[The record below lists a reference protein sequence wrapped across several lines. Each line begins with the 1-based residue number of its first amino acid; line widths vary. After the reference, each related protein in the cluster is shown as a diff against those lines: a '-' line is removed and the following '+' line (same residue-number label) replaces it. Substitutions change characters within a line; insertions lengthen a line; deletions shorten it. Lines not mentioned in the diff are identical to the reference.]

1 MANGSDEITTRSGD
15 NKGFIHAV
23 MNEEVEAVAYYL
35 SIGMDVNFLDP
46 EIMTNSL
53 IEAVKVGN
61 TQIVE
66 MLMKEGANPSIVSQL
81 GESPIGIA
89 KAKGD
94 KKLLDLLGY
103 QSNFLS
109 NVLGLFNPDL
119 SLAFCDEGSKHN
131 KSDT

>member
-1 MANGSDEITTRSGD
+1 
-15 NKGFIHAV
+15 
-23 MNEEVEAVAYYL
+23 MNEDVNAVGYYL

-66 MLMKEGANPSIVSQL
+66 MLMKAGADPKIVSQL

-89 KAKGD
+89 KANKD
-94 KKLLDLLGY
+94 QEVLDLLGY
-103 QSNFLS
+103 RPNLLS
-109 NVLGLFNPDL
+109 RVK
-119 SLAFCDEGSKHN
+119 AFFRSVG
-131 KSDT
+131 

>member
-1 MANGSDEITTRSGD
+1 MAYGSNEITTRSGD

-23 MNEEVEAVAYYL
+23 MNEDVDAVAYYL

-61 TQIVE
+61 VQIVG
-66 MLMKEGANPSIVSQL
+66 MLMKEGANPKMISQL

-89 KAKGD
+89 KANGNKE
-94 KKLLDLLGY
+94 LLELFGY
-103 QSNFLS
+103 QLNLLSRMASFLK
-109 NVLGLFNPDL
+109 G
-119 SLAFCDEGSKHN
+119 KM
-131 KSDT
+131 T